1 MALNTDETKSILVSG
16 KRLRS
21 RLDNSTLDL
30 QLNGTT
36 IGQVTSKKLLGVRPT
51 LDEELSFREH
61 VEKLCKKLSKK
72 IGLLKKIRLY
82 LPLQERKLYYNAIVK
97 PTIMYGSLV
106 WTSCSTGDLKRFFRL
121 QKRAAR
127 VILQVD
133 TRSRTVDNFKNVR
146 MPSYIDKLFIT
157 NQSIHSRQTR
167 HGGYNLVCPRYT
179 RSSEV
184 GRSFTISSI
193 KLWNSLPPE
202 IKRKQS
208 IGSFKNALRKHFIG
222 TYANIDSFSVNM

>member
-1 MALNTDETKSILVSG
+1 M
-16 KRLRS
+16 R
-21 RLDNSTLDL
+21 
-30 QLNGTT
+30 QT
-36 IGQVTSKKLLGVRPT
+36 IFLLPM
-51 LDEELSFREH
+51 SF
-61 VEKLCKKLSKK
+61 
-72 IGLLKKIRLY
+72 
-82 LPLQERKLYYNAIVK
+82 K
-97 PTIMYGSLV
+97 PTMMYGSLV
-106 WTSCSTGDLKRFFRL
+106 WTSCSTEHLKRVFRL

-133 TRSRTVDNFKNVR
+133 TRSRTVDNFKKLGWIPFYDEVKINKCILVFKKLNGDV
-146 MPSYIDKLFIT
+146 PSYIDKLFIT

-167 HGGYNLVCPRYT
+167 HGGYNLVCPGYT

>member
-1 MALNTDETKSILVSG
+1 MPEISP
-16 KRLRS
+16 
-21 RLDNSTLDL
+21 
-30 QLNGTT
+30 Q
-36 IGQVTSKKLLGVRPT
+36 KLLSPAMASQIGV
-51 LDEELSFREH
+51 
-61 VEKLCKKLSKK
+61 
-72 IGLLKKIRLY
+72 
-82 LPLQERKLYYNAIVK
+82 ERS
-97 PTIMYGSLV
+97 GSLYTAIFV
-106 WTSCSTGDLKRFFRL
+106 GSTAFLMY
-121 QKRAAR
+121 
-127 VILQVD
+127 V
-133 TRSRTVDNFKNVR
+133 
-146 MPSYIDKLFIT
+146 PSYIDKLFIT

-167 HGGYNLVCPRYT
+167 HGGYNLVYHRYT